1 MAASDNLYSRFVT
14 WSKIILPLAA
24 LALLSTLFLFA
35 RDSGTDTS
43 IPYAEIAEIAREPRI
58 SEPSFAGIA
67 DDGSVV
73 SITATTISPDP
84 NAPDSFSIVDL
95 RVTMDATDGSQIDL
109 TASQGRLDGKTQVAL
124 LTGLVRLTSS
134 SGYAMESGSVSAN
147 LKAGSVESLGPL
159 AVRAPYGELTA
170 GSLLISA
177 GPDGAGSQ
185 MVFHNGVRLLYQRQP

>member
-1 MAASDNLYSRFVT
+1 MAASDNLYSRFVN
-14 WSKIILPLAA
+14 WSKIMLPLAA

-35 RDSGTDTS
+35 RDSGSGTS
-43 IPYAEIAEIAREPRI
+43 IPYAEIEEIARESRI

-73 SITATTISPDP
+73 AVTATTIRPDP
-84 NAPDSFSIVDL
+84 TAADSFVVADL
-95 RVTMDATDGSQIDL
+95 TITLDATDGSRVEM
-109 TASQGRLDGKTQVAL
+109 TATDGHVDGKTQVTL
-124 LTGLVRLTSS
+124 MTGLVRLTSS
-134 SGYAMESGSVSAN
+134 SGYAMESSSISAN
-147 LKAGSVESLGPL
+147 LKSGSVESLGPL

-170 GSLLISA
+170 GSLLVTA